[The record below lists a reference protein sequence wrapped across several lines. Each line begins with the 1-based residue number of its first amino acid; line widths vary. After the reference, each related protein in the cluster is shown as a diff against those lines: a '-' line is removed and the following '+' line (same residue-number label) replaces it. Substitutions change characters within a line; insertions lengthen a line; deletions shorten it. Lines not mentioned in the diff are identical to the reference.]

1 MTTPEKIEFLKEN
14 EIFVFG
20 SNLNGNHAGGAAKLA
35 HEKFGAETGVGE
47 GLTGQSYA
55 FPTLNKEMQKVSLE
69 DLQIS
74 RDLLYRCADE
84 NKDKIFLLTKVGCG
98 IAGFTEEEMKD
109 IFKGESPKNIIMP
122 AGWKVIKGYKAF
134 KEGLKCR
141 DFQYEF
147 GKDFYHE
154 GDIDLCS
161 SGFHFCKSLG
171 DVYQYYPLYEN
182 PIVCEIESEGEVID
196 EDNQEKSVTNHIR
209 IVRMLNA
216 EEKLNNNGLNNLGH
230 SNTGHWNTGHSNT
243 GDRNTGHSNTG
254 DSNTGHWNT
263 GHSNTGDSNTGH
275 SNTGDRNTGHWNTGH
290 SNTGDR
296 NTGHWN
302 TGHSNTGHSNT
313 GHSNTGDR
321 NTGHRNTGH
330 SNTGHWNTGHSNTG
344 DRNTGHS
351 NTGDSNT
358 GDRNTGHSNTGDRN
372 TGHSNTGHW
381 NTTNFNTGSFNT
393 KEVKEILVFNKLCS
407 KEIWDKADKPYCL
420 MFSVNQWI
428 PFEEMTDKEKKEIG
442 SSKYTG
448 GYMKK
453 LDYKEAFTNSMK
465 NASKED
471 IEKIKNL
478 PNFDSYIFFEISGF
492 RI

>member
-230 SNTGHWNTGHSNT
+230 SNTGHWNT
-243 GDRNTGHSNTG
+243 
-254 DSNTGHWNT
+254 
-263 GHSNTGDSNTGH
+263 
-275 SNTGDRNTGHWNTGH
+275 
-290 SNTGDR
+290 
-296 NTGHWN
+296 
-302 TGHSNTGHSNT
+302 
-313 GHSNTGDR
+313 
-321 NTGHRNTGH
+321 
-330 SNTGHWNTGHSNTG
+330 
-344 DRNTGHS
+344 
-351 NTGDSNT
+351 
-358 GDRNTGHSNTGDRN
+358 
-372 TGHSNTGHW
+372 
-381 NTTNFNTGSFNT
+381 TNFNTGSFNT